1 MARLGYRRALVNAW
15 YHGHICRICLCSP
28 KRDIDSMQPNW
39 LSCMLRCVDSRN
51 NVKMFTCPPH
61 LSVSTL
67 LQRAANFLTSRHYQ
81 KLLGLVYKRTAFWKF
96 LAIESTI
103 SSVPLRPTGR
113 SGRSQGGANQVRI
126 ICGLRP
132 AASANKILATLEPEP
147 QSNEILVLKTAPK
160 PIAECL
166 AAIFRRAFLINL
178 TVQVPVDKQET
189 NILLIQRPRQCKV
202 NFNTRNGALM
212 HLNASVYIRL
222 MEHAAGR

>member
-1 MARLGYRRALVNAW
+1 M
-15 YHGHICRICLCSP
+15 
-28 KRDIDSMQPNW
+28 
-39 LSCMLRCVDSRN
+39 
-51 NVKMFTCPPH
+51 
-61 LSVSTL
+61 
-67 LQRAANFLTSRHYQ
+67 
-81 KLLGLVYKRTAFWKF
+81 YKKTAFWKF

-103 SSVPLRPTGR
+103 SSMPLRPTGR

-147 QSNEILVLKTAPK
+147 QSNEIWVLKTAPK

-222 MEHAAGR
+222 VEHAAGRWHPPRQRKL

>member
-1 MARLGYRRALVNAW
+1 
-15 YHGHICRICLCSP
+15 
-28 KRDIDSMQPNW
+28 
-39 LSCMLRCVDSRN
+39 MLRCVDSRN

-147 QSNEILVLKTAPK
+147 QSNEILVLKTTPK

-166 AAIFRRAFLINL
+166 AANFQADVLAQLDCTGASI
-178 TVQVPVDKQET
+178 DKQET

-212 HLNASVYIRL
+212 HLNASVYVHTSGGACCGEMTSSSSEETITSPSSPCKSGL
-222 MEHAAGR
+222 

>member
-1 MARLGYRRALVNAW
+1 MRGIMVIFVGFAFAVPSVISTSCNQTGSHACCAAWTAGTVWKCSHAL
-15 YHGHICRICLCSP
+15 HISQFQHFCSAQRI
-28 KRDIDSMQPNW
+28 
-39 LSCMLRCVDSRN
+39 
-51 NVKMFTCPPH
+51 
-61 LSVSTL
+61 
-67 LQRAANFLTSRHYQ
+67 FLTSRHDQ

-103 SSVPLRPTGR
+103 SSMPLRPTGR

-147 QSNEILVLKTAPK
+147 QSNEILVLKTTPK

-166 AAIFRRAFLINL
+166 AANL
-178 TVQVPVDKQET
+178 QADVLDQLDCTGASIDKQET

-202 NFNTRNGALM
+202 NFNTRNGL
-212 HLNASVYIRL
+212 
-222 MEHAAGR
+222 